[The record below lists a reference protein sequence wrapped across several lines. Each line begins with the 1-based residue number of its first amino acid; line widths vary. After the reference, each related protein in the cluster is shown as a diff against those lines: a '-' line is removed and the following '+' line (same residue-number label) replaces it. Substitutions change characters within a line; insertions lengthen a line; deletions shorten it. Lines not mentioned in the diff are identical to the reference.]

1 MWEEEKEEGTGDGGH
16 LVKCQEFFTHFFLL
30 CKKEEEG
37 KEVYPNEWD
46 EGEKRENSL
55 SISLLFSLIFLFLFF
70 CLKKIFFCSLRRLR
84 IANHHADDDVS

>member
-1 MWEEEKEEGTGDGGH
+1 MWEEKEEGTGDGGH

-30 CKKEEEG
+30 CKKKEEG

-55 SISLLFSLIFLFLFF
+55 SIFLLFLPLIFFLFLFF
-70 CLKKIFFCSLRRLR
+70 LSEENLFLLPQEIKDCESSC
-84 IANHHADDDVS
+84 

>member
-55 SISLLFSLIFLFLFF
+55 SISLFSLIFLFLFF